1 VGDCNAQE
9 TACNAAASAKVKRV
23 ALDFGSCSD
32 PAIEFAAGLDG
43 RTENSFQA
51 VNQVDFNHGS
61 ALNIKVI
68 SSFVCQQLQNK
79 CKASAAT
86 IAACTTAQTAASM
99 FHLPYFHQF
108 TRY

>member
-9 TACNAAASAKVKRV
+9 AACNAAASAKVKRA
-23 ALDFGSCSD
+23 ALDFGSCSN
-32 PAIEFAAGLDG
+32 PAIQFAANLDG

-68 SSFVCQQLQNK
+68 SGFVCQQLQDK

-99 FHLPYFHQF
+99 FYLSYFYHF
-108 TRY
+108 T